1 MEAVVRAL
9 VIYIGVLLFIRLSG
23 RRTLSELTTFDF
35 VLLLI
40 IGETTQQALLGEDF
54 SLTHAIVLIVSLVLI
69 DIVLSL
75 IRQKWSRA
83 DKWFEGVPMVLVD
96 NGELL
101 HDRLQRGRVDESDIL
116 EAARRLR
123 GLENMGQIKYAVL
136 EKSGDI
142 TIIPV
147 PDAEPVTHHAS

>member
-9 VIYIGVLLFIRLSG
+9 VVYAGVFLFIRLSG

-40 IGETTQQALLGEDF
+40 VGEATGQALLGEDF

-69 DIVLSL
+69 DVVLSL
-75 IRQKWSRA
+75 VRQKWNRV

-96 NGELL
+96 NGKLL
-101 HDRLQRGRVDESDIL
+101 QDRLQRGRVDESDIL

-123 GLENMGQIKYAVL
+123 GLENMSQIRYAVL

-142 TIIPV
+142 TIIPF
-147 PDAEPVTHHAS
+147 PEAQRM